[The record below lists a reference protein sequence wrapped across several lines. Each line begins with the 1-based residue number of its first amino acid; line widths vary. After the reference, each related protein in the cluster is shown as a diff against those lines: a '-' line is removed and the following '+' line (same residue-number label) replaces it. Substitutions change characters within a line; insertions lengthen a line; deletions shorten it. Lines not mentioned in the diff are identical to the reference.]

1 MNERTN
7 EQSKNSGNSSRSSS
21 RNQSS
26 VMKFYLFLAIV
37 VCESCNYFSHA
48 EFDSLVE
55 VAGGPAGEFGSLV
68 GGHRLALDLDTSPV
82 ESPAMVGEWSPSYP
96 WSMAAIKRNAKSD
109 IQTRRRS
116 ALDKNFMRFG
126 RSDKESLRQTRA
138 NLMRFGRPDRNFL
151 RFGRD
156 GAALPYL
163 LRAEDELSKEYA
175 TSTEQLEPQGSD
187 ESTPPAVKRNAGL
200 GASEEVLGTGL
211 SESGEQ
217 IKPKQIVY
225 YRRDSPKNLMR
236 FGKRRSTGSGYM
248 RFGRAGNLMRF
259 GRAGDEPP
267 AMTAMLMNP
276 LGRATRAGPNL
287 MRFGR
292 AGNLMRFGRA
302 GNGTGTQK
310 SPSQD
315 TTVPSPAADQPLP
328 ANLAELFEKDPDR
341 MLLEAALVEAGE
353 ADEHLPLYIVEK

>member
-1 MNERTN
+1 
-7 EQSKNSGNSSRSSS
+7 
-21 RNQSS
+21 
-26 VMKFYLFLAIV
+26 MKFYLFLAIV

-55 VAGGPAGEFGSLV
+55 VAGPGEFGSLV
-68 GGHRLALDLDTSPV
+68 GGHRLALDLDASA
-82 ESPAMVGEWSPSYP
+82 ESAAGGEWAPGYP
-96 WSMAAIKRNAKSD
+96 WAMAAIKRSAKAD

-156 GAALPYL
+156 GAAPYL
-163 LRAEDELSKEYA
+163 LRPDDELSKEYA
-175 TSTEQLEPQGSD
+175 TSTEQLEPPSD
-187 ESTPPAVKRNAGL
+187 EPAPAAAKRNAGL
-200 GASEEVLGTGL
+200 GASEEMVGTGL

-236 FGKRRSTGSGYM
+236 FGKRRSTGSGYL

-267 AMTAMLMNP
+267 LAPSAF
-276 LGRATRAGPNL
+276 GRPARAGPNL

-302 GNGTGTQK
+302 NGNGTGTQK
-310 SPSQD
+310 APAD
-315 TTVPSPAADQPLP
+315 EANATTQGADQPLP
-328 ANLAELFEKDPDR
+328 ANLVELFEKEPDR
-341 MLLEAALVEAGE
+341 ALLEAALEAAQ
-353 ADEHLPLYIVEK
+353 ADERLPLYIVEK